1 MKLRIA
7 PSPTGQL
14 HIGNART
21 ALFNW
26 LYAKANNGTFLV
38 RIDDTDT
45 ERSTKEFQKDIT
57 ENLKWLG
64 LHWDEGIEVG
74 GSHDSYKQSSRFD
87 RYQEVAENLLSRN
100 LAYEDDGAIRFK
112 VPNDGSIEFKD
123 YIRGDMLFN
132 LSDVEDFV
140 ILRSDKS
147 PTYHLASTVDD
158 IDYGITIIARGE
170 DILSSTP
177 KHIMLM
183 KAMDASLPDFCHLP
197 LLFGPDGKKLSKR
210 HGDTSVEVFKNK
222 GILSE
227 AMFNYLCLLGWSPG
241 NDLEQFDINTA
252 ISKFD
257 LKNVLPNSAIFD
269 EKKLLWL
276 NGLYIRSTD
285 IEDFQSTA
293 LSQIENDIQRS
304 LFDEEK
310 SRLLKI
316 FPSVQER
323 IETLAD
329 LTQQVMFL
337 IDEPFVVD
345 ELDWQD
351 VNNEEAQK
359 YLFLL
364 REEFINLDNF
374 SLDSIEIV
382 MRKTLEEI
390 NVKTKI
396 GFQAARVSITGT
408 KISPPLFESVFALG
422 REAVICLL
430 YTSPSPRDRTRSRM
444 PSSA

>member
-14 HIGNART
+14 HIRNART

-26 LYAKANNGTFLV
+26 LFAKANNGTFLV
-38 RIDDTDT
+38 RIYDTDS

-210 HGDTSVEVFKNK
+210 HGDTSVEAFKNK

-316 FPSVQER
+316 FPPVQER

-337 IDEPFVVD
+337 IDEPFLVN

-351 VNNEEAQK
+351 VDNEEAQK

-408 KISPPLFESVFALG
+408 KISPPLFESIFALG
-422 REAVICLL
+422 REAVIARLAESIEKL
-430 YTSPSPRDRTRSRM
+430 
-444 PSSA
+444 

>member
-210 HGDTSVEVFKNK
+210 HGDTSVEAFKNK

-227 AMFNYLCLLGWSPG
+227 AMFNYLCLLGGSPG
-241 NDLEQFDINTA
+241 NDHEQFDINTA

-304 LFDEEK
+304 LFDDEK

-374 SLDSIEIV
+374 SLDSIENV

-408 KISPPLFESVFALG
+408 KISPPLFESIFALG
-422 REAVICLL
+422 REAVIARLAESIEKL
-430 YTSPSPRDRTRSRM
+430 
-444 PSSA
+444 

>member
-210 HGDTSVEVFKNK
+210 HGDTSVEAFKNK

-293 LSQIENDIQRS
+293 LSQIENDVQRS

-374 SLDSIEIV
+374 SLDSIENV

-408 KISPPLFESVFALG
+408 KISPPLFESIFALG
-422 REAVICLL
+422 REAVIARLAESIEKL
-430 YTSPSPRDRTRSRM
+430 
-444 PSSA
+444 

>member
-38 RIDDTDT
+38 RIDDTDI
-45 ERSTKEFQKDIT
+45 ERSTNEFQKDII

-64 LHWDEGIEVG
+64 LYWDEGIEVG
-74 GSHDSYKQSSRFD
+74 GSQDSYKQSSRFD
-87 RYQEVAENLLSRN
+87 RYQEVAEDLLSRN

-123 YIRGDMLFN
+123 YVRGEMSFN

-158 IDYGITIIARGE
+158 IDYDITIIARGE

-210 HGDTSVEVFKNK
+210 HGDTSVEAFKNK

-276 NGLYIRSTD
+276 NGLYIRSSD
-285 IEDFQSTA
+285 IEDFQATA
-293 LSQIENDIQRS
+293 LLQIENDIQRD

-310 SRLLKI
+310 SRLSII

-345 ELDWQD
+345 KLDWQD

-359 YLFLL
+359 YLFSL
-364 REEFINLDNF
+364 REEFINLDKF
-374 SLDSIEIV
+374 SLESIETI
-382 MRKTLEEI
+382 MRKILEEI
-390 NVKTKI
+390 NVKTKV

-408 KISPPLFESVFALG
+408 KISPPLFESIFALG
-422 REAVICLL
+422 KEAVIARLAESIEKL
-430 YTSPSPRDRTRSRM
+430 
-444 PSSA
+444 

>member
-45 ERSTKEFQKDIT
+45 ERSTEEFQKDIT

-64 LHWDEGIEVG
+64 LDWDEGIEVG
-74 GSHDSYKQSSRFD
+74 GSHDSYKQSLRFD

-210 HGDTSVEVFKNK
+210 HGDTSVEAFKNK

-241 NDLEQFDINTA
+241 NDLEQFDTNTA

-304 LFDEEK
+304 LFDDEK

-408 KISPPLFESVFALG
+408 KISPPLFESILALG
-422 REAVICLL
+422 REAVIARLAESIEKL
-430 YTSPSPRDRTRSRM
+430 
-444 PSSA
+444 

>member
-64 LHWDEGIEVG
+64 FHWDEGIEVG

-210 HGDTSVEVFKNK
+210 HGDTSVEAFKNK

-310 SRLLKI
+310 SRLLNI

-408 KISPPLFESVFALG
+408 KISPPLFESILALG
-422 REAVICLL
+422 REAVIARLAESIEKL
-430 YTSPSPRDRTRSRM
+430 
-444 PSSA
+444 

>member
-26 LYAKANNGTFLV
+26 LYAKANSGTFLV
-38 RIDDTDT
+38 RIDDTDI
-45 ERSTKEFQKDIT
+45 ERSTREFQKDIT

-74 GSHDSYKQSSRFD
+74 GSQDSYNQSSRFD
-87 RYQEVAENLLSRN
+87 RYQQVAEDLLGRN

-123 YIRGDMLFN
+123 YIRGEMSFN

-158 IDYGITIIARGE
+158 IDYEITIIARGE

-197 LLFGPDGKKLSKR
+197 LLFGQDGKKLSKR
-210 HGDTSVEVFKNK
+210 HGDTSVEAFKNK

-293 LSQIENDIQRS
+293 LSQIENDIQRE
-304 LFDEEK
+304 LFDKEK

-345 ELDWQD
+345 ELDWQV
-351 VNNEEAQK
+351 VNNDEAQK
-359 YLFLL
+359 YLFSL
-364 REEFINLDNF
+364 REEFINIDNF
-374 SLDSIEIV
+374 SLDSIEII

-390 NVKTKI
+390 NVKTKV

-422 REAVICLL
+422 KEAVIARLAESIEKL
-430 YTSPSPRDRTRSRM
+430 
-444 PSSA
+444 

>member
-45 ERSTKEFQKDIT
+45 ERSTSEYQKDIT
-57 ENLKWLG
+57 DNLKWLG

-74 GSHDSYKQSSRFD
+74 DSNDTYKQSSRFD
-87 RYQEVAENLLSRN
+87 RYREVAENLLSKN

-112 VPNDGSIEFKD
+112 VPNDGSIEFND
-123 YIRGDMLFN
+123 YIRGEMSFN

-158 IDYGITIIARGE
+158 VDYGITIIARGE

-183 KAMDASLPDFCHLP
+183 KSIDAALPDFCHLP

-210 HGDTSVEVFKNK
+210 HGDTSVEAFRNK
-222 GILSE
+222 GILSD

-241 NDLEQFDINTA
+241 NDVEQFDINTA

-276 NGLYIRSTD
+276 NGLYIRSTN
-285 IEDFQSTA
+285 IEDFQVTA
-293 LSQIENDIQRS
+293 LSQIEKDIQRE

-310 SRLLKI
+310 SRLSKI

-329 LTQQVMFL
+329 LTKQVMFL
-337 IDEPFVVD
+337 IDEPFIID

-351 VNNEEAQK
+351 VNNEEAQN

-364 REEFINLDNF
+364 REEFIKLDDF
-374 SLDSIEIV
+374 SLEIIEMT
-382 MRKTLEEI
+382 MRKLLEEI
-390 NVKTKI
+390 NVKTKV
-396 GFQAARVSITGT
+396 GFQATRVSITGT
-408 KISPPLFESVFALG
+408 KISPPLFESIFALG
-422 REAVICLL
+422 RDTVIARLAESIEKL
-430 YTSPSPRDRTRSRM
+430 
-444 PSSA
+444 

>member
-45 ERSTKEFQKDIT
+45 ERSTSEYQKDIT
-57 ENLKWLG
+57 DNLKWLG

-74 GSHDSYKQSSRFD
+74 DSNDTYKQSSRFD
-87 RYQEVAENLLSRN
+87 RYREVAENLLSKN

-112 VPNDGSIEFKD
+112 VPNDGSIEFND
-123 YIRGDMLFN
+123 YIRGEMSFN

-158 IDYGITIIARGE
+158 VDYGITIIARGE

-183 KAMDASLPDFCHLP
+183 KSIDAALPDFCHLP

-210 HGDTSVEVFKNK
+210 HGDTSVEAFRNK
-222 GILSE
+222 GILSD

-241 NDLEQFDINTA
+241 NDVEQFDINTA

-276 NGLYIRSTD
+276 NGLYIRSTN
-285 IEDFQSTA
+285 IEDFQVTG
-293 LSQIENDIQRS
+293 LSQIEKDIQRE

-310 SRLLKI
+310 SRLSKI

-329 LTQQVMFL
+329 LTKQVMFL
-337 IDEPFVVD
+337 IDEPFIID

-351 VNNEEAQK
+351 VNNEEAQN

-364 REEFINLDNF
+364 REEFIKLDDF
-374 SLDSIEIV
+374 SLEIIEMT
-382 MRKTLEEI
+382 MRKLLEEI
-390 NVKTKI
+390 NVKTKV
-396 GFQAARVSITGT
+396 GFQATRVSITGT
-408 KISPPLFESVFALG
+408 KISPPLFESIFALG
-422 REAVICLL
+422 RDTVIARLAESIEKL
-430 YTSPSPRDRTRSRM
+430 
-444 PSSA
+444 

>member
-210 HGDTSVEVFKNK
+210 HGDTSVEAFKNK

-304 LFDEEK
+304 LFDDEK

-374 SLDSIEIV
+374 SLESIEII

-408 KISPPLFESVFALG
+408 KISPPLFESIFALG
-422 REAVICLL
+422 REAVIARLAESIEKL
-430 YTSPSPRDRTRSRM
+430 
-444 PSSA
+444 

>member
-38 RIDDTDT
+38 RIDDTDI
-45 ERSTKEFQKDIT
+45 ERSTNEFQKDIIQ
-57 ENLKWLG
+57 NLKWLG
-64 LHWDEGIEVG
+64 LYWDEGIEVG
-74 GSHDSYKQSSRFD
+74 GSQDSYKQSSRFD
-87 RYQEVAENLLSRN
+87 RYQEVAEDLLSRN

-123 YIRGDMLFN
+123 YVRGEMSFN

-158 IDYGITIIARGE
+158 IDYEITIIARGE

-183 KAMDASLPDFCHLP
+183 KALDASLPDFCHLP

-210 HGDTSVEVFKNK
+210 HGDTSVEAFKNK
-222 GILSE
+222 GILSQ

-276 NGLYIRSTD
+276 NGLYIRSSD
-285 IEDFQSTA
+285 IEDFQATA
-293 LSQIENDIQRS
+293 LLQIENDIQRD

-310 SRLLKI
+310 SRLSII

-359 YLFLL
+359 YLFSL
-364 REEFINLDNF
+364 REEFMNLDKF
-374 SLDSIEIV
+374 SLESIETI
-382 MRKTLEEI
+382 MRKILEEI
-390 NVKTKI
+390 NVKTKV

-408 KISPPLFESVFALG
+408 KISPPLFESIFALG
-422 REAVICLL
+422 KEAVIARLAESIEKL
-430 YTSPSPRDRTRSRM
+430 
-444 PSSA
+444 

>member
-210 HGDTSVEVFKNK
+210 HGDTSVEAFKNK

-304 LFDEEK
+304 LFDDEK

-374 SLDSIEIV
+374 SLDSIEIM
-382 MRKTLEEI
+382 MRKKLEEI
-390 NVKTKI
+390 NIKTKV

-408 KISPPLFESVFALG
+408 KISPPLFESIFALG
-422 REAVICLL
+422 REAVIARLAESIEKL
-430 YTSPSPRDRTRSRM
+430 
-444 PSSA
+444 

>member
-45 ERSTKEFQKDIT
+45 DRSTSEYQKDII

-64 LHWDEGIEVG
+64 LNWDEGIEVG
-74 GSHDSYKQSSRFD
+74 GLHGSYKQSSRFD

-112 VPNDGSIEFKD
+112 VPNDGLIEFED
-123 YIRGDMLFN
+123 YIRGKMSFN

-158 IDYGITIIARGE
+158 LDFGITIIARGE

-177 KHIMLM
+177 KHIMLF
-183 KAMDASLPDFCHLP
+183 KAMDANLPDFCHLP

-210 HGDTSVEVFKNK
+210 HGDTSVEAFKSK

-241 NDLEQFDINTA
+241 NDLEKFNIDTA
-252 ISKFD
+252 INKFD

-285 IEDFQSTA
+285 TKDFQAKA
-293 LSQIENDIQRS
+293 LSQIENDIARE

-310 SRLLKI
+310 SRLIKI

-329 LTQQVMFL
+329 LTQQIMFL
-337 IDEPFVVD
+337 IDEPFNVD
-345 ELDWQD
+345 TLDWQD
-351 VNNEEAQK
+351 VN
-359 YLFLL
+359 L
-364 REEFINLDNF
+364 
-374 SLDSIEIV
+374 SLIHI
-382 MRKTLEEI
+382 
-390 NVKTKI
+390 
-396 GFQAARVSITGT
+396 
-408 KISPPLFESVFALG
+408 
-422 REAVICLL
+422 
-430 YTSPSPRDRTRSRM
+430 
-444 PSSA
+444 

>member
-38 RIDDTDT
+38 RIDDTDI
-45 ERSTKEFQKDIT
+45 ERSTNEFQKDII

-64 LHWDEGIEVG
+64 LYWDEGIEVG
-74 GSHDSYKQSSRFD
+74 GSQDSYKQSSRFD
-87 RYQEVAENLLSRN
+87 RYQEVAEDLLSRN

-123 YIRGDMLFN
+123 YVRGEMSFN

-158 IDYGITIIARGE
+158 IDYEITIIARGE

-210 HGDTSVEVFKNK
+210 HGDTSVEAFKNK

-276 NGLYIRSTD
+276 NGLYIRSSD
-285 IEDFQSTA
+285 IEDFQATA
-293 LSQIENDIQRS
+293 LLQIENDIQRD

-310 SRLLKI
+310 SRLSII

-359 YLFLL
+359 YLFSL
-364 REEFINLDNF
+364 REEFINLDKF
-374 SLDSIEIV
+374 SLESIETI
-382 MRKTLEEI
+382 MRKILEEI
-390 NVKTKI
+390 NVKTKV

-408 KISPPLFESVFALG
+408 KISPPLFESIFALG
-422 REAVICLL
+422 KEAAIARLAESIEKL
-430 YTSPSPRDRTRSRM
+430 
-444 PSSA
+444 

>member
-123 YIRGDMLFN
+123 YVRGEMSFN

-158 IDYGITIIARGE
+158 IDYEITIIARGE

-210 HGDTSVEVFKNK
+210 HGDTSVETFKNK
-222 GILSE
+222 GILSD

-285 IEDFQSTA
+285 IEDFHATA
-293 LSQIENDIQRS
+293 LLQIENDIQRD

-310 SRLLKI
+310 SRLSII

-323 IETLAD
+323 IETLVD
-329 LTQQVMFL
+329 LTRQVMFL
-337 IDEPFVVD
+337 IDEPFIVD

-359 YLFLL
+359 YLFSL

-374 SLDSIEIV
+374 SLESIEMI

-390 NVKTKI
+390 NVKTKV

-408 KISPPLFESVFALG
+408 KISPPLFESIFALG
-422 REAVICLL
+422 KEAAIARLAESIEKL
-430 YTSPSPRDRTRSRM
+430 
-444 PSSA
+444 

>member
-123 YIRGDMLFN
+123 YVRGEMSFN

-158 IDYGITIIARGE
+158 IDYEITIIARGE

-210 HGDTSVEVFKNK
+210 HGDTSVEAFKNK

-285 IEDFQSTA
+285 IEDFHATA
-293 LSQIENDIQRS
+293 LLQIENDIQRD

-310 SRLLKI
+310 SRLSII

-359 YLFLL
+359 YLFSL

-374 SLDSIEIV
+374 SLESIEMI

-390 NVKTKI
+390 NVKTKV

-408 KISPPLFESVFALG
+408 KISPPLFESIFALG
-422 REAVICLL
+422 REAVIARLAESIEKL
-430 YTSPSPRDRTRSRM
+430 
-444 PSSA
+444 

>member
-210 HGDTSVEVFKNK
+210 HGDTSVEAFKNK

-359 YLFLL
+359 YLFSL
-364 REEFINLDNF
+364 REEFINLDKF
-374 SLDSIEIV
+374 SLESIETI
-382 MRKTLEEI
+382 MRKILEEI
-390 NVKTKI
+390 NVKTKV

-408 KISPPLFESVFALG
+408 KISPPLFESIFALG
-422 REAVICLL
+422 KEAVIARLAESIEKL
-430 YTSPSPRDRTRSRM
+430 
-444 PSSA
+444 

>member
-210 HGDTSVEVFKNK
+210 HGDTSVEAFKNK

-304 LFDEEK
+304 LFDDEK

-396 GFQAARVSITGT
+396 GLQTARVSITGT
-408 KISPPLFESVFALG
+408 KISPPLFESIFALG
-422 REAVICLL
+422 REAVIARLAESIEKL
-430 YTSPSPRDRTRSRM
+430 
-444 PSSA
+444 

>member
-38 RIDDTDT
+38 RIDDTDI
-45 ERSTKEFQKDIT
+45 ERSTNEFQKDII

-64 LHWDEGIEVG
+64 LYWDEGIEVG
-74 GSHDSYKQSSRFD
+74 GSQDSYKQSSRFD
-87 RYQEVAENLLSRN
+87 RYQEVAEDLLSRN

-123 YIRGDMLFN
+123 YVRGEMSFN

-158 IDYGITIIARGE
+158 IDYEITIIARGE

-210 HGDTSVEVFKNK
+210 HGDTSVETFKNK
-222 GILSE
+222 GILSD

-285 IEDFQSTA
+285 IEDFHATA
-293 LSQIENDIQRS
+293 LLQIENDIQRD

-310 SRLLKI
+310 SRLSII

-323 IETLAD
+323 IETLVD
-329 LTQQVMFL
+329 LTRQVMFL

-345 ELDWQD
+345 KLDWQD

-359 YLFLL
+359 YLFSL
-364 REEFINLDNF
+364 RDEFINLDKF
-374 SLDSIEIV
+374 SLESIETI
-382 MRKTLEEI
+382 MRKILEEI
-390 NVKTKI
+390 NVKTKV

-408 KISPPLFESVFALG
+408 KISPPLFESIFALG
-422 REAVICLL
+422 KEAVIARLAESIEKL
-430 YTSPSPRDRTRSRM
+430 
-444 PSSA
+444 

>member
-123 YIRGDMLFN
+123 YVRGEMSFN

-158 IDYGITIIARGE
+158 IDYEITIIARGE

-210 HGDTSVEVFKNK
+210 HGDTSVEAFKNK

-285 IEDFQSTA
+285 IEDFHATA
-293 LSQIENDIQRS
+293 LLQIENDIQRD

-310 SRLLKI
+310 SRLSII

-337 IDEPFVVD
+337 IDEPFIVD

-351 VNNEEAQK
+351 VNNDEAQK
-359 YLFLL
+359 YLFSL

-374 SLDSIEIV
+374 SLESIEMI

-390 NVKTKI
+390 NVKTKV

-408 KISPPLFESVFALG
+408 KISPPLFESIFALG
-422 REAVICLL
+422 KEAVIARLAESIEKL
-430 YTSPSPRDRTRSRM
+430 
-444 PSSA
+444 